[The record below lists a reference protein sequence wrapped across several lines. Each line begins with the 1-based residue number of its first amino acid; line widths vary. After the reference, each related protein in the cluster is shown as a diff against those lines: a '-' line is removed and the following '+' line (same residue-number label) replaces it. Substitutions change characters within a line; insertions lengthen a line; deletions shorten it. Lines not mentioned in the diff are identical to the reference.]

1 MKSLTE
7 EYLLLL
13 ARKLTEKTH
22 DSRNG
27 KEHYQSFIRKKNR
40 KSVKQSEI
48 ITYQRKTFENPNIVD
63 IKSVITEHPETY
75 HKLSKTEIVGSN
87 SFLYCDITF
96 LLVFNMIKKRRYDTF
111 YSNLKA
117 EIIINESYIDDVFK
131 SIYTKII

>member
-1 MKSLTE
+1 MFSGENSCYSVKSLKE
-7 EYLLLL
+7 EYLLFL
-13 ARKLTEKTH
+13 ASKLTEKTP

-75 HKLSKTEIVGSN
+75 HKLSKTEKVGSN
-87 SFLYCDITF
+87 SFLYCGITF
-96 LLVFNMIKKRRYDTF
+96 LSVFNMIKKEDTTLF
-111 YSNLKA
+111 
-117 EIIINESYIDDVFK
+117 IQI
-131 SIYTKII
+131 